1 MPETDNDCFVIGPI
15 GAEGSPERTHA
26 DWLLQGIIHP
36 VFEKDFPGWKVERAD
51 KITAPGMVSSQIIT
65 RLHDVA
71 LVIADLS
78 FHNPNAFYE
87 MSIRHSV
94 GNQIIHMIRKGDNIP
109 FDVIPHRAISFFHS
123 HPDDHQEARKLLSA
137 AVAEAIKPGFK
148 PDNPIMHARGRLE
161 FERKATPEMQVLSDE
176 LATLRARL
184 ERVETLATAQFE
196 QQLYANALL
205 GQGHTG
211 PAPLPWL
218 TFRIPPAAAPT
229 NQTGPTT
236 PTGPTSITTK
246 SF

>member
-1 MPETDNDCFVIGPI
+1 MPETDKYCFVIGPI
-15 GAEGSPERTHA
+15 GGEGSPERNHA

-36 VFEKDFPGWKVERAD
+36 EFEKDFPDWKVERAD

-87 MSIRHSV
+87 MSLRHTV
-94 GNQIIHMIRKGDNIP
+94 GKPIIHMIRKNDNIP
-109 FDVIPHRAISFFHS
+109 FDVIPHRAILFSLA
-123 HPDDHQEARKLLSA
+123 HPDHLKEAQNHLRDS
-137 AVAEAIKPGFK
+137 VVEAIAPGFK

-161 FERKATPEMQVLSDE
+161 FEQNATPEMKVLSDE

-205 GQGHTG
+205 FDQGRTG
-211 PAPLPWL
+211 PARMPWL
-218 TFRIPPAAAPT
+218 TFSPP
-229 NQTGPTT
+229 GPTA
-236 PTGPTSITTK
+236 PAGPTSAIK
-246 SF
+246 PSF